1 MNQSDTFKSSD
12 IIGDNIDM
20 TRSPSQMS
28 VDRKRK
34 SWHWFLLVGLQ
45 KRVINQDLDDSTPI
59 ADINHVENSLFVPN
73 LKDCNFPDRN
83 YIHHIMHVLIK
94 YIRCFKKYDKCLP
107 KHLPHPHT
115 DELSK
120 QLDYVLLD
128 LLDKGEDMISI
139 LEHIHDKFI
148 PRTDDD
154 DPVVIKRKVFGG
166 DVLTNSAQL
175 AKLNHAT
182 DYDKLTGV
190 IHRPEGL
197 HRMMNLLLVLF
208 RKFINLF

>member
-1 MNQSDTFKSSD
+1 
-12 IIGDNIDM
+12 
-20 TRSPSQMS
+20 
-28 VDRKRK
+28 
-34 SWHWFLLVGLQ
+34 
-45 KRVINQDLDDSTPI
+45 
-59 ADINHVENSLFVPN
+59 
-73 LKDCNFPDRN
+73 
-83 YIHHIMHVLIK
+83 
-94 YIRCFKKYDKCLP
+94 
-107 KHLPHPHT
+107 
-115 DELSK
+115 
-120 QLDYVLLD
+120 
-128 LLDKGEDMISI
+128 MISI